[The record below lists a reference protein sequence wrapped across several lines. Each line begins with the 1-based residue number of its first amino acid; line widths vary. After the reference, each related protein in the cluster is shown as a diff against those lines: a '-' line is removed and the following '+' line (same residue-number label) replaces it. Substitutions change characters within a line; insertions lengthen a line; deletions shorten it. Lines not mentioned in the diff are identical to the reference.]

1 LNART
6 LASFATVFCVFGVA
20 ALAKAQERPAV
31 QVTPGSSRVFRIAV
45 QEFADRNAAP
55 DPKRMAALRLDLEQA
70 LGFSGVMLPLTHD
83 AFLGPERTE
92 QLTTGKR
99 YDCGDWSQAGAD
111 ALVEGELGGDGTTV
125 SIEFR
130 VWDTARCQPMGKRG
144 ARRLEGPP
152 SALPRLAR
160 RLADRVVE
168 DFTGKRGAADTEIA
182 FISTRSGHR
191 EVNVMYADGKN
202 VRPTTRGP
210 VLKSFPSWTPDGDG
224 IVYTAH
230 AQGGRPHLYLTAR
243 GKRKPGKLLARA
255 FPDSSVF
262 RGVFDPSGKS
272 LAVVSSVSGI
282 AQIFH
287 VREDGRELRQLTNN
301 HALDIGPAWSP
312 DGERLAFVSDRSG
325 SPQIYIMNPD
335 GTGVRRLTFQGGY
348 NTGPAWS
355 PDGRWIAYETRLE
368 GQFDIWL
375 IDPTGEVN
383 VPLVEHRRSDE
394 SPSWSP
400 DSRKIAFS
408 STRRGQADIYVTDLR
423 GRELWRLTE
432 KAGDNIHPS
441 WGPFPSP

>member
-1 LNART
+1 MHR
-6 LASFATVFCVFGVA
+6 A
-20 ALAKAQERPAV
+20 ALSSAIVLLGAACASSALAQERPAV
-31 QVTPGSSRVFRIAV
+31 QVTPGRSRAFRVAV
-45 QEFADRNAAP
+45 QEFADRDTGPDAKRAA
-55 DPKRMAALRLDLEQA
+55 DLRADLERA

-92 QLTTGKR
+92 TLTAGAR
-99 YDCGDWSQAGAD
+99 YDCGDWKQAGAD
-111 ALVEGELGGDGTTV
+111 ALVEGEITADGSTV
-125 SIEFR
+125 AIEFR
-130 VWDTARCQPMGKRG
+130 VWDIARCQPMGSRRS

-152 SALPRLAR
+152 AALPRLAR

-168 DFTGKRGAADTEIA
+168 DFTGQRGSADTEIA
-182 FISTRSGHR
+182 FISTRSGQR
-191 EVNVMYADGKN
+191 EIFLMYADGTN
-202 VRPTTRGP
+202 ARAATRGP

-230 AQGGRPHLYLTAR
+230 ARGGRPHLYLTAR
-243 GKRKPGKLLARA
+243 GHRRPGRLLGGA
-255 FPDSSVF
+255 FDHKSVF
-262 RGVFDPSGKS
+262 RGVFHPDGRS
-272 LAVVSSVSGI
+272 LAVVSSVAGI
-282 AQIFH
+282 AQLFT
-287 VREDGRELRQLTNN
+287 VNEDGRNLSQLTRTR
-301 HALDIGPAWSP
+301 ALDIGPAWSP
-312 DGERLAFVSDRSG
+312 DGERLAFGSDRSG
-325 SPQIYIMNPD
+325 SPQISIMKRD
-335 GTGVRRLTFQGGY
+335 GSDLRRLTFQGSY

-400 DSRKIAFS
+400 DGRKIAFS
-408 STRRGQADIYVTDLR
+408 STRRGRADIYVTDLR

-441 WGPFPSP
+441 WGPFPSQ